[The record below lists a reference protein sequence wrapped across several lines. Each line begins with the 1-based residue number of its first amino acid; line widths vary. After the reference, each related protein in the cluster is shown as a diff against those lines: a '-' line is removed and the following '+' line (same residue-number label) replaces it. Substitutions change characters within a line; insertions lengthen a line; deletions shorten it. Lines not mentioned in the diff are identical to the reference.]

1 MAVITTYDGFISRLL
16 NGFGGTELIDQENNS
31 ATTSTLLGGSAAF
44 ISQRTGIT
52 RPMPS
57 LPTGVSAFIPLS
69 INLSNSVQTK
79 TMIFGRGTKLG
90 TFDNSSNTFTD
101 GSAMPSR
108 TVFNTASTK
117 IASAVIAY
125 VTTAFNSTPGNLSI
139 TYKDQNDN
147 AAQSTTAVAITAS
160 AAVGTA
166 QLVTLSSPDW
176 GVVDVT
182 GATRTGGTATFAGV
196 MEFWGVEPLGI
207 IDVSPFSTSHDV
219 HQSFLTAGNFVF
231 QRWAANDQLICW
243 SMSSTAANRTIGDI
257 TFVGDST

>member
-16 NGFGGTELIDQENNS
+16 NGYGGTELIDQENNS
-31 ATTSTLLGGSAAF
+31 ATTSTLLGTGVAF
-44 ISQRTGIT
+44 VSQRTGIT
-52 RPMPS
+52 RPMPT
-57 LPTGVSAFIPLS
+57 LPSGVSAFIPLTM
-69 INLSNSVQTK
+69 NLSSSVQSK

-90 TFDNSSNTFTD
+90 TFDNSTNSFTD

-125 VTTAFNSTPGNLSI
+125 VTTVFNATPGSLSI
-139 TYKDQNDN
+139 TYNDQDN
-147 AAQSTTAVAITAS
+147 NTAQSTTAVAITAN

-166 QLVTLSSPDW
+166 QFVTLGTGDW
-176 GVVDVT
+176 GVVDIT
-182 GATRTGGTATFAGV
+182 AATRTGGTGPYAGV
-196 MEFWGVEPLGI
+196 MEFWGVEPLGM
-207 IDVSPFSTSHDV
+207 IDVSNFSATQDV

-243 SMSSTAANRTIGDI
+243 SMSGTAANRTIGDI